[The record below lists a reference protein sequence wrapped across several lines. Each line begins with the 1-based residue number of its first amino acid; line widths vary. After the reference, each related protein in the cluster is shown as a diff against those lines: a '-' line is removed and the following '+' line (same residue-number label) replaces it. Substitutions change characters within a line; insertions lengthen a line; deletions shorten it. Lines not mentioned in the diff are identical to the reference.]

1 MSALPNG
8 AATAPSSL
16 LPKPTIIATTN
27 NLHPP
32 AATMP
37 PSSSSTTDSS
47 SPDAALLTASTPAE
61 VRAALAALHARE
73 STLSSSLASLLAS
86 QQDVTRSLSRLDN
99 LRAGLGAQAI
109 SARGVG
115 TAMLAGAADTAGR
128 LSGRVRALDLEKRRV
143 EDTLRVVEQVAELKA
158 CVAGVVGSMGAP
170 QDWEAAAGYVARAA
184 RVPEAIA
191 RGGFAAAVVPTV
203 EVPDAP
209 WVTLE
214 AAREG
219 LCRLFLREFEKAA
232 GEGDGARVTRFF
244 KLFPLI
250 GRGDAGLEVYGRYV
264 CQGVA
269 GRARAMMKEG
279 DAGVGG
285 QKRDGFFYAG
295 ALTKLFEHVAEIVD
309 GHGSVVE
316 RHYGVGKMVKVIER
330 LQMEADVQGGII
342 LDSWSE
348 ERSVDRRLTDVKSY
362 PFSFLV
368 QSFMPQ
374 QRGFGGTP
382 RVNSP
387 AVGGGTNDARNS
399 EDEGVDMKEVDALL
413 REIAVMLEKWSVYAR
428 FLARRCRVSLR
439 LSRGRQHGD

>member
-1 MSALPNG
+1 MTTDPESALL
-8 AATAPSSL
+8 A
-16 LPKPTIIATTN
+16 
-27 NLHPP
+27 
-32 AATMP
+32 
-37 PSSSSTTDSS
+37 
-47 SPDAALLTASTPAE
+47 ASTPSE

-73 STLSSSLASLLAS
+73 STIAARLHALLSAQQDISRSLA
-86 QQDVTRSLSRLDN
+86 RLDN
-99 LRAGLGAQAI
+99 LRAGLGAQVIA
-109 SARGVG
+109 ARGVG
-115 TAMLAGAADTAGR
+115 NGMLSGAADTAAH

-170 QDWEAAAGYVARAA
+170 QDWEAAAGYIARAA
-184 RVPEAIA
+184 KVPAEIV

-214 AAREG
+214 AAKES
-219 LCRLFLREFEKAA
+219 LCKLFLREFERAA
-232 GEGDGARVTRFF
+232 GEGDGAKVTRFF

-250 GRGDAGLEVYGRYV
+250 GREDAGLDVYGRYV

-269 GRARAMMKEG
+269 SRARAMLKEG
-279 DAGVGG
+279 AAQG
-285 QKRDGFFYAG
+285 QGRKDGFFYAR
-295 ALTKLFEHVAEIVD
+295 ALTKLFEHIAEIVD

-342 LDSWSE
+342 LDSWSD
-348 ERSVDRRLTDVKSY
+348 ERAVDRRLTDVRSY
-362 PFSFLV
+362 PFTFLV
-368 QSFMPQ
+368 QSFRDS
-374 QRGFGGTP
+374 RGFGGTP

-387 AVGGGTNDARNS
+387 AIGSGTNDARNS

-413 REIAVMLEKWSVYAR
+413 HEIAVMLEKWSVYAR
-428 FLARRCRVSLR
+428 FLARKCKVSR
-439 LSRGRQHGD
+439 PIGPVGGGG